1 MIRAFKFAAAA
12 LLASTVATW
21 AQEVPAGYP
30 ATYADVIAGAKQ
42 EGKVSIYT
50 TTNVGE
56 MTDLLNAFKAKYP
69 GVEVEYLDT
78 GSAQMYS
85 RFIAETGAGTPS
97 ADIVWAS
104 SMDMI
109 LKLAEDGYAAA
120 YDSPEAA
127 NVPDW
132 GKWGSPPEVF
142 AITAEPLLVAYN
154 KRLVPAEDVP
164 ETREEIIDLLTK
176 DKAEQYRTKITMQD
190 TSVGF
195 GYLLFSQD
203 MAKDPELT
211 RRFVKAITQ
220 SGGNFELSSGATIE
234 RIVSGENTIAYN
246 VIGSYLN
253 QRHKDDDNIGIAFLR
268 DYTTVISRL
277 MMISKTASNP
287 NAARLFLDFLLSK
300 EGQAQLCARSMTS
313 VRPDMASDPAC
324 QISGSEGVPSDIY
337 VTLQKDALL
346 ATLDPA
352 KRLEL
357 LDEWKVLTQR

>member
-1 MIRAFKFAAAA
+1 MTKTVKLMVAA
-12 LLASTVATW
+12 LLASVAPAW

-30 ATYADVIAGAKQ
+30 AAYADIIAGAKQ

-56 MTDLLNAFKAKYP
+56 MTDMLNAFKAKYP

-85 RFIAETGAGTPS
+85 RFIAETGSGSSS

-104 SMDMI
+104 SMDLI
-109 LKLAEDGYAAA
+109 LKLAEDGYGAN
-120 YDSPEAA
+120 YESPEAA

-132 GKWGSPPEVF
+132 GKWGSPPNVY

-154 KRLVPAEDVP
+154 KRLVPEGEIP
-164 ETREEIIDLLTK
+164 QTREDIIKLLEEK
-176 DKAEQYRTKITMQD
+176 PDQYNGKITMQD

-211 RRFVKAITQ
+211 RRFVKTIAQ

-253 QRHKDDDNIGIAFLR
+253 QRQKDDPNIGSVFLR

-277 MMISKTASNP
+277 MMISKTATNP
-287 NAARLFLDFLLSK
+287 KAARLFLDFLLSK
-300 EGQAQLCARSMTS
+300 EGQGELCKRSMTS

-324 QISGSEGVPSDIY
+324 QINGSQGVPAE
-337 VTLQKDALL
+337 VFATLQKDALL
-346 ATLDPA
+346 ATLDEA

>member
-1 MIRAFKFAAAA
+1 MKRAVKFIAAA
-12 LLASTVATW
+12 LLASTVSTW
-21 AQEVPAGYP
+21 AQDVPAGYP
-30 ATYADVIAGAKQ
+30 TSYADVIASAKQ

-85 RFIAETGAGTPS
+85 RFIAETGSGSPS

-109 LKLAEDGYAAA
+109 LKLAEDGYGAA
-120 YDSPEAA
+120 YESPEAA

-132 GKWGSPPEVF
+132 GKWGSPPEVY

-154 KRLVPAEDVP
+154 KRLVPEGDIPKSRED
-164 ETREEIIDLLTK
+164 IIKLLESK
-176 DKAEQYRTKITMQD
+176 PDQYNGKITMQD

-203 MAKDPELT
+203 MAKEPDLT
-211 RRFVKAITQ
+211 RRFVKAIAK

-253 QRHKDDDNIGIAFLR
+253 QRHKGDENIGIAFLR

-277 MMISKTASNP
+277 MMISKTATNP

-300 EGQAQLCARSMTS
+300 EGQAQLCARSMTA
-313 VRPDMASDPAC
+313 VRPDMATEPAC
-324 QISGSEGVPSDIY
+324 RISGSDGIPGDIY

-346 ATLDPA
+346 ATMDQA

-357 LDEWKVLTQR
+357 LEEWKVLTQR